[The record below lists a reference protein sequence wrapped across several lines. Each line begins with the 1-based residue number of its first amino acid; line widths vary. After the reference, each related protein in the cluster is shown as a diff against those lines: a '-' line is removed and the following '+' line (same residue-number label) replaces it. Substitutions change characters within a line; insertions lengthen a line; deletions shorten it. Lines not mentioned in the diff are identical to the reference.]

1 MSESCVPMRAD
12 STLISGVDCREMV
25 SAVDVEWE
33 PEGTGIRLG
42 LRVASVRLLSSHPLL
57 IEHDSVCGC
66 ARVMSCLTSCHV
78 MTKEDIMVCK
88 MIGKIGEK
96 WVVSL
101 EP

>member
-1 MSESCVPMRAD
+1 MD
-12 STLISGVDCREMV
+12 D
-25 SAVDVEWE
+25 
-33 PEGTGIRLG
+33 
-42 LRVASVRLLSSHPLL
+42 
-57 IEHDSVCGC
+57 VCGC

-101 EP
+101 HIIAYPHTTVATLSE

>member
-1 MSESCVPMRAD
+1 MND
-12 STLISGVDCREMV
+12 
-25 SAVDVEWE
+25 
-33 PEGTGIRLG
+33 
-42 LRVASVRLLSSHPLL
+42 
-57 IEHDSVCGC
+57 VCGC

-101 EP
+101 QYPPRRLLSPGGVFFIISS